1 MRVLILANMDI
12 GLYKFRKEIIEEFRF
27 FLNEGLELTLNYPQ
41 LYTSV
46 VSGSLK
52 YGIADN
58 YEKLLDYNFTDSQ
71 VFYQYTTPEVLFA
84 LIEAARESSLFFSLF
99 MILLTECASRRAN
112 TVFGFVIRRSRRRVI
127 DENTSNPSSEF
138 CLKIWKALN
147 YSNSFTEFIDVI
159 DSMNLYN
166 EDYKD
171 IYHKVFVKYREN
183 EMGINDEWIRQITEI
198 TD

>member
-1 MRVLILANMDI
+1 MI
-12 GLYKFRKEIIEEFRF
+12 
-27 FLNEGLELTLNYPQ
+27 
-41 LYTSV
+41 
-46 VSGSLK
+46 
-52 YGIADN
+52 
-58 YEKLLDYNFTDSQ
+58 
-71 VFYQYTTPEVLFA
+71 
-84 LIEAARESSLFFSLF
+84 F

-112 TVFGFVIRRSRRRVI
+112 SVFGYVIRKSRRRFI
-127 DENTSNPSSEF
+127 DEKTLNSSSEF
-138 CLKIWKALN
+138 GLKIWKALN